1 MGRTM
6 NNIEGLAEVQQMFR
20 HLAELAPRI
29 YEEEL
34 TKCVDAVENSA
45 KTNVHSIS
53 GNLVSSI
60 EKKITKG
67 RSELK
72 GSVKAG
78 GVKAPHAHLVEF
90 GHRLLNENGEVI
102 GDVPAHPFLRKA
114 YEKHVGDLLR
124 SLRHAIDR
132 AISSS

>member
-20 HLAELAPRI
+20 NLADMAPQI

-34 TKCVDAVENSA
+34 TKTIDAVESSA
-45 KTNVHSIS
+45 KQNVHSIS
-53 GNLVSSI
+53 GNLVGSI

-72 GSVKAG
+72 GTVKAG

-90 GHRLLNENGEVI
+90 GHRLMNENGEVI

-114 YEKHVGDLLR
+114 YEQHVGDLLR
-124 SLRHAIDR
+124 SLSRAIDR
-132 AISSS
+132 LISSS